1 MNGNGMKL
9 VFGMNSF
16 FFHFNS
22 KVRVLE
28 KFVLKGFT
36 TVSSTLD
43 STIYEEEKPSLV
55 QRRFITNVWHSIA
68 RTWSKKTTRRVAGHW

>member
-22 KVRVLE
+22 KVRVPE
-28 KFVLKGFT
+28 KFVLGRFY
-36 TVSSTLD
+36 D
-43 STIYEEEKPSLV
+43 S
-55 QRRFITNVWHSIA
+55 F
-68 RTWSKKTTRRVAGHW
+68 GHPRQHHI